1 MFNSIF
7 EIDEGGLNSFFVSR
21 REYFKSE
28 IARRDCVPQ
37 EYKFVVTAR
46 DGAPDYR
53 LATAT
58 VTVKVI
64 DVEDEVPVFH
74 QSSYEAR
81 VKENI
86 PDYTVL
92 QVTVGTST
100 HFPLNNEKKLDLT
113 KRKLTV
119 VHKFILPRFY
129 PDIFPKIR

>member
-100 HFPLNNEKKLDLT
+100 HFPLKNLT
-113 KRKLTV
+113 
-119 VHKFILPRFY
+119 
-129 PDIFPKIR
+129 